1 VTPKGKACKCERYNR
16 RVYTAVQMSN
26 NREREREREY
36 IYILF
41 LNIIFNYKKLIKIS
55 PLSLSLYYL
64 PKIPHPKKKKKGL

>member
-1 VTPKGKACKCERYNR
+1 VRGITGGYIQQSKCPIIE
-16 RVYTAVQMSN
+16 
-26 NREREREREY
+26 RERERERIYIYIY

-41 LNIIFNYKKLIKIS
+41 LYIIFNYKKLIKIS